1 MAETV
6 GVRVLSPG
14 DVGIGRLFEHVR
26 DAVVVADAASGQI
39 VLWNPAAEKMFGYSA
54 AEAAGLS
61 VEVLV
66 PAHLKPQHR
75 AGLANYFATGHG
87 TIVDAGAVVEVSA
100 VCKSGEELTDGHVP
114 HVPKW

>member
-39 VLWNPAAEKMFGYSA
+39 VLWNPAAEKMFGY
-54 AEAAGLS
+54 
-61 VEVLV
+61 
-66 PAHLKPQHR
+66 
-75 AGLANYFATGHG
+75 
-87 TIVDAGAVVEVSA
+87 
-100 VCKSGEELTDGHVP
+100 
-114 HVPKW
+114 